1 LVWCVLIGFRPKPSA
16 LFLERPR
23 LLNLLP
29 EEPGYI
35 VWLEAPYGYGKSV
48 LVSQWAAQLEGAS
61 WRVIWLALV
70 DGDPRRPLAMAL
82 GLPENAA
89 WSLVLEGLAVEKT
102 LVILEDLENDPEA
115 GLSLGPLLKH
125 TPGLVLLASR
135 KTLHTPELPRARTE
149 GRLIHLRTEHLAFTQ
164 DEAAVLFGDQDSS
177 LAWDRTRGW
186 SLPLHMAALTG
197 EMPDEESL
205 WEGVRES
212 LEPNVWTEVLLLAA
226 LPYLPNEI
234 ADDRA
239 VHLTRL
245 GFVQELENGFRLH
258 PLAAETI
265 FKRHRSAMQAAIRA
279 NLERLPLALQAEA
292 CARSDLL
299 SELETRLEDY
309 GLAVEDSVGVLR
321 WDALCQSRHPLELNS
336 QGLSPARLLTLSWAY
351 SVTNQHEM
359 AMKTYLAV
367 AHHLEATPP
376 QRLNALGWALFDLRP
391 GEFDQADALLEQAK
405 PWLQDAEPIVRGA
418 FLINAATFYMEM
430 HRWPE
435 AEPLLEQG
443 VPILSPENRLAGCI
457 NLALVRWELHG
468 DLLGYREELRSSLED
483 SGNRPFNN
491 CSSLEWLG
499 RIEAMLGQPQR
510 ALESLDRLETL
521 REHSP
526 KVAFLGRVQ
535 AAALRFGLGQASLEA
550 FIVLEHEALTFKNP
564 DTGEEPEL
572 GFVRAHQAQCLRES
586 GQVQQAHALLEVTI
600 QKLDTPRLRIEYA
613 LILQRLGQTATAL
626 EWLEPVLAS
635 TFRQNVVLA
644 QAVKFR
650 ITQDVANL
658 EQLLKLTNA
667 GTQILPALVPLLELP
682 RDRADLCK
690 TYPLGEVLLCGWRE
704 ASQVRHAEIP
714 RLEVKLLGGFA
725 VRLLGQPV
733 TLTGR
738 PRDILIMLA
747 LGLSR
752 EQIAETLWPDA
763 DGEKSRN
770 NLHVNLNIMRKV
782 LEPWGIPTYILESG
796 LARTHVD
803 LNDLEV
809 AVTRQDIPVIRSLY
823 AELAPAIDLPPL
835 EEAREQWHERILET
849 LLEHTRNNADNE
861 ATLEL
866 ILELDPLHEEA
877 CSLLLTHLIRTGRRI
892 TAQRR
897 YRDFSRRLQD
907 TLGLEPAPELQHL
920 VMR

>member
-1 LVWCVLIGFRPKPSA
+1 LIGFRPKPSA

-23 LLNLLP
+23 LLSILP

-48 LVSQWAAQLEGAS
+48 LVSQWAAQLERDA

-82 GLPENAA
+82 GLSENAA
-89 WSLVLEGLAVEKT
+89 WSLVLEGLALERT

-135 KTLHTPELPRARTE
+135 KSLHTPELPRARTE
-149 GRLIHLRTEHLAFTQ
+149 GRLIHLRAEHLAFTQ
-164 DEAAVLFGDQDSS
+164 EEAAILFGDQDSS

-212 LEPNVWTEVLLLAA
+212 LEPRVWQEVLLLST
-226 LPYLPNEI
+226 LPYLPSEL

-239 VHLTRL
+239 EHLARL

-265 FKRHRSAMQAAIRA
+265 FKRHRSAVQTTVRV
-279 NLERLPLALQAEA
+279 NLERLPIALQAEA

-299 SELETRLEDY
+299 PELETMLEDY
-309 GLAVEDSVGVLR
+309 SLAVEDSVGVLR
-321 WDALCQSRHPLELNS
+321 WDALCQLRNPI
-336 QGLSPARLLTLSWAY
+336 QPSPARLLTLSWSY
-351 SVTNQHEM
+351 SVTNQHEK
-359 AMKTYLAV
+359 AMQMYFAV
-367 AHHLEATPP
+367 ARHADATPP

-391 GEFDQADALLEQAK
+391 GEFDQADALLEEAK
-405 PWLQDAEPIVRGA
+405 PWLENAEPNVRGA

-430 HRWPE
+430 HRWSE

-443 VPILSPENRLAGCI
+443 VPILSPENRLAGRI

-468 DLLGYREELRSSLED
+468 DLLGHIEELKSSLED
-483 SGNRPFNN
+483 GSNKPFNN
-491 CSSLEWLG
+491 CSSLEWLARLYMLLG
-499 RIEAMLGQPQR
+499 RSQR
-510 ALESLDRLETL
+510 ALECLDRLENL

-535 AAALRFGLGQASLEA
+535 AAALRWSSGQGSLEV
-550 FIVLEHEALTFKNP
+550 FTMLEREALAFKNP

-572 GFVRAHQAQCLRES
+572 GFVRAHLAQCLRES
-586 GQVQQAHALLEVTI
+586 GQVQQAQALLESTI
-600 QKLDTPRLRIEYA
+600 QELDTPRLRIEYA
-613 LILQRLGQTATAL
+613 LILHQLGQSQQAL
-626 EWLEPVLAS
+626 EWLEPVLTA

-644 QAVKFR
+644 LAAKFR
-650 ITQDVANL
+650 ITKNAADL
-658 EQLLKLTNA
+658 EQLNNLTNA
-667 GTQILPALVPLLELP
+667 GIQILPALVPLLELP
-682 RDRADLCK
+682 VDRADLAHP
-690 TYPLGEVLLCGWRE
+690 YPLNQVLLSGWRD
-704 ASQVRHAEIP
+704 AVQVRHAEIP
-714 RLEVKLLGGFA
+714 ALEVKLLGGFA
-725 VRLLGQPV
+725 VRLLDQPV
-733 TLTGR
+733 TLSGR

-747 LGLSR
+747 LGLPR
-752 EQIAETLWPDA
+752 EEIADTLWPDA

-770 NLHVNLNIMRKV
+770 NLHVNLNIMRKT

-796 LARTHVD
+796 LSRTHVD

-809 AVTRQDIPVIRSLY
+809 AVSRQDIPTIRKLY
-823 AELAPAIDLPPL
+823 AKLAPGIDLPPL
-835 EEAREQWHERILET
+835 EEAREHWHERILET
-849 LLEHTRNNADNE
+849 LLEHARNTADNE

-897 YRDFSRRLQD
+897 YREFSRRLQD

>member
-1 LVWCVLIGFRPKPSA
+1 VIGFRPKPSA

-23 LLNLLP
+23 LLSILP

-48 LVSQWAAQLEGAS
+48 LVSQWAAQLEHDA

-82 GLPENAA
+82 GLSENAA
-89 WSLVLEGLAVEKT
+89 WSLVLEGLALEKT

-149 GRLIHLRTEHLAFTQ
+149 GRLIHLRAEHLAFTQ
-164 DEAAVLFGDQDSS
+164 EEAAILFGDQDSS

-212 LEPNVWTEVLLLAA
+212 LEPNVWEEVLLLSA
-226 LPYLPNEI
+226 LPYLPSEF

-239 VHLTRL
+239 EHLTRL

-265 FKRHRSAMQAAIRA
+265 FKRHTSAVQTTVRA

-299 SELETRLEDY
+299 PELETMLENY
-309 GLAVEDSVGVLR
+309 RLAVEDSVGVLR
-321 WDALCQSRHPLELNS
+321 WDALCQSQHPLEPNLNWP
-336 QGLSPARLLTLSWAY
+336 SPARLLTLSWAY

-359 AMKTYLAV
+359 AMQTYFAV
-367 AHHLEATPP
+367 ARHAKATPP
-376 QRLNALGWALFDLRP
+376 ERLNALGWALFDLRP
-391 GEFDQADALLEQAK
+391 GEFDQADALLEEAK
-405 PWLQDAEPIVRGA
+405 PWLENAEPIVRGA

-430 HRWPE
+430 HRWQE

-443 VPILSPENRLAGCI
+443 VPILSPENRLAGRI

-468 DLLGYREELRSSLED
+468 DLLGYIEELKSSLED
-483 SGNRPFNN
+483 GSNKPFNN
-491 CSSLEWLG
+491 CSSLEWLARLYMLLG
-499 RIEAMLGQPQR
+499 RSQQ
-510 ALESLDRLETL
+510 ALECLDRLETL
-521 REHSP
+521 REHNP

-535 AAALRFGLGQASLEA
+535 AAVLRFGLGQGSLEI
-550 FIVLEHEALTFKNP
+550 FTVLEREALVFKNS

-572 GFVRAHQAQCLRES
+572 GFVRAHLAQCLRES
-586 GQVQQAHALLEVTI
+586 GQIQQAHTLLETTI

-613 LILQRLGQTATAL
+613 LVLHALGQSQKAL
-626 EWLEPVLAS
+626 EWLEPVRSS

-644 QAVKFR
+644 QAAKYR
-650 ITQDVANL
+650 ITQDPDDL
-658 EQLLKLTNA
+658 ELLQSLTNA

-690 TYPLGEVLLCGWRE
+690 PYPLHQVLLSGWRE
-704 ASQVRHAEIP
+704 AAQVRHAEIP
-714 RLEVKLLGGFA
+714 VLEVKLLGGFA
-725 VRLLGQPV
+725 VRLLDQSV

-752 EQIAETLWPDA
+752 EQVADTLWPDA

-770 NLHVNLNIMRKV
+770 NLHVNLNIMRKI
-782 LEPWGIPTYILESG
+782 LEPWGLPTYILESG
-796 LARTHVD
+796 LSRTHVD

-809 AVTRQDIPVIRSLY
+809 AVARQDIPTIRNLY
-823 AELAPAIDLPPL
+823 AKLAPGIDLAPL

-849 LLEHTRNNADNE
+849 LLEHVRNHTDNE

-877 CSLLLTHLIRTGRRI
+877 CSLLLKHLIHTGRRI

-897 YRDFSRRLQD
+897 YREFSRRLQD
-907 TLGLEPAPELQHL
+907 TLGLEPTPELQHL

>member
-1 LVWCVLIGFRPKPSA
+1 LSI
-16 LFLERPR
+16 
-23 LLNLLP
+23 LP

-48 LVSQWAAQLEGAS
+48 LVSQWAAKLEADA
-61 WRVIWLALV
+61 WRVIWLAMV

-82 GLPENAA
+82 GLSENAA
-89 WSLVLEGLAVEKT
+89 WSLVLEGLALEKT
-102 LVILEDLENDPEA
+102 LVILEDLENDPEV
-115 GLSLGPLLKH
+115 GLLLGPLLKH

-135 KTLHTPELPRARTE
+135 KSLHTPELPRARTE
-149 GRLIHLRTEHLAFTQ
+149 GRLIHLRAELLAFTQ
-164 DEAAVLFGDQDSS
+164 EEAAILFGDQDSS
-177 LAWDRTRGW
+177 LAWNRTRGW

-212 LEPNVWTEVLLLAA
+212 LEPNVWQEVLLLSA
-226 LPYLPNEI
+226 LPFLPSEL

-239 VHLTRL
+239 DHLVRS

-265 FKRHRSAMQAAIRA
+265 FKRHKPAVQTTVQT

-299 SELETRLEDY
+299 CELETMLEDY
-309 GLAVEDSVGVLR
+309 SLAVEDSVSVLR
-321 WDALCQSRHPLELNS
+321 WDALCQSKNPLEPN
-336 QGLSPARLLTLSWAY
+336 PARLLTLSWAY
-351 SVTNQHEM
+351 SVTNQHEK
-359 AMKTYLAV
+359 AMQTYFAV
-367 AHHLEATPP
+367 ARDSKATPP

-391 GEFDQADALLEQAK
+391 GEFDQADALLEEAK
-405 PWLQDAEPIVRGA
+405 AWLENAQPIVRGA

-443 VPILSPENRLAGCI
+443 VPILSPENRLAGKI

-468 DLLGYREELRSSLED
+468 DLLGYIEELKSSLED
-483 SGNRPFNN
+483 SGNKPFNN
-491 CSSLEWLG
+491 CSSLEWLARLYMLLG
-499 RIEAMLGQPQR
+499 RSQQ
-510 ALESLDRLETL
+510 ALECLDRLETL
-521 REHSP
+521 REHNP

-535 AAALRFGLGQASLEA
+535 AAALRFGLGQASLEV
-550 FIVLEHEALTFKNP
+550 FTVLEREALAFKNS

-572 GFVRAHQAQCLRES
+572 GFVRANLAQCLRES
-586 GQVQQAHALLEVTI
+586 GQVQQAHALLEATI
-600 QKLDTPRLRIEYA
+600 QKLDTPRFRIEYA
-613 LILQRLGQTATAL
+613 LVLHALGRSQQAL
-626 EWLEPVLAS
+626 EWLEPVLTS

-644 QAVKFR
+644 QAAKYR
-650 ITQDVANL
+650 ITQNVVDL
-658 EQLLKLTNA
+658 ERLQSLTNA
-667 GTQILPALVPLLELP
+667 GTQILPALLPLLELP
-682 RDRADLCK
+682 RDRAALAQP
-690 TYPLGEVLLCGWRE
+690 YPLHQVLLSGWRE
-704 ASQVRHAEIP
+704 AVQVRHAEIP
-714 RLEVKLLGGFA
+714 MLEVKLLGGFA
-725 VRLLGQPV
+725 VRLLDQLV
-733 TLTGR
+733 ALTGR

-752 EQIAETLWPDA
+752 EQIADTLWPEA

-770 NLHVNLNIMRKV
+770 NLHVNLNIMRKI

-796 LARTHVD
+796 LSRTHVD

-809 AVTRQDIPVIRSLY
+809 AVIRQDIPTIRSLY
-823 AELAPAIDLPPL
+823 AKLVPGIDLSPL

-849 LLEHTRNNADNE
+849 LLKHVRDTADDE

-897 YRDFSRRLQD
+897 YREFSRRLQD
-907 TLGLEPAPELQHL
+907 VLGLEPAPELQAL
-920 VMR
+920 VTGKRSVA

>member
-1 LVWCVLIGFRPKPSA
+1 MIGFRPKPSA

-23 LLNLLP
+23 LLGILP

-48 LVSQWAAQLEGAS
+48 LVSQWAAQLEHGG
-61 WRVIWLALV
+61 WRVVWLALV

-82 GLPENAA
+82 GLSENAT

-102 LVILEDLENDPEA
+102 LVILEDLENDPDA
-115 GLSLGPLLKH
+115 GASLGPLLKH

-135 KTLHTPELPRARTE
+135 KTLHAPELPRARTE
-149 GRLIHLRTEHLAFTQ
+149 GRLIHLRAEHLAFTQ
-164 DEAAVLFGDQDSS
+164 EEAATLFGDQDSS

-186 SLPLHMAALTG
+186 SLPLHMSALTG

-212 LEPNVWTEVLLLAA
+212 LEPRVWEEVLLLSA
-226 LPYLPNEI
+226 LPYLPSEF

-239 VHLTRL
+239 EHLASL
-245 GFVQELENGFRLH
+245 GFVQELEDRFRLH

-265 FKRHRSAMQAAIRA
+265 FKRHTSAVQATVRA
-279 NLERLPLALQAEA
+279 NLERLSLALQAEA

-299 SELETRLEDY
+299 PELETMLEDY
-309 GLAVEDSVGVLR
+309 SLAVEDSIGVLR
-321 WDALCQSRHPLELNS
+321 WDALCKSRNPLDS
-336 QGLSPARLLTLSWAY
+336 SPARLLTLSWAY

-359 AMKTYLAV
+359 AMQTYLAV
-367 AHHLEATPP
+367 AHHLESTPP

-405 PWLQDAEPIVRGA
+405 PWLEDAEPIVRGA

-430 HRWPE
+430 HRWQE
-435 AEPLLEQG
+435 AEPLLERG
-443 VPILSPENRLAGCI
+443 VPILSPENRLAGRI

-468 DLLGYREELRSSLED
+468 DVLGYLEELRSSLEVP
-483 SGNRPFNN
+483 GNRPYNN
-491 CSSLEWLG
+491 CTSLEWLG
-499 RIEAMLGQPQR
+499 RIYAMLGQADR
-510 ALESLDRLETL
+510 ALESFDLLELL

-535 AAALRFGLGQASLEA
+535 AAALRVGSGQASLEVFTA
-550 FIVLEHEALTFKNP
+550 LEREALAFANP
-564 DTGEEPEL
+564 DTGQEPEL
-572 GFVRAHQAQCLRES
+572 GFVRAHLAQCLSES
-586 GQVQQAHALLEVTI
+586 GQIQQAHTLLETTI

-613 LILQRLGQTATAL
+613 LILHRLGQTATAL
-626 EWLEPVLAS
+626 EWLEPVLTS
-635 TFRQNVVLA
+635 TFRQNALLA
-644 QAVKFR
+644 QAAKYR
-650 ITQDVANL
+650 ITQDAADLETLLTITNL
-658 EQLLKLTNA
+658 GAQV
-667 GTQILPALVPLLELP
+667 LPALVPLLELP

-690 TYPLGEVLLCGWRE
+690 AYPLGEVLFSGWRD

-714 RLEVKLLGGFA
+714 VLEVKLLGGFG

-738 PRDILIMLA
+738 PRDILLLLA
-747 LGLSR
+747 LGLPR
-752 EQIAETLWPDA
+752 DQIAETIWPDVS
-763 DGEKSRN
+763 GEKSRN

-782 LEPWGIPTYILESG
+782 LEPWGLPTYILESG
-796 LARTHVD
+796 LSRTHVD

-809 AVTRQDIPVIRSLY
+809 AVARQDIPTIRNLY
-823 AELAPAIDLPPL
+823 AKLAPGIDLAPL

-849 LLEHTRNNADNE
+849 LLEHARNNADNE

-907 TLGLEPAPELQHL
+907 TLGLEPTPELRYL

>member
-1 LVWCVLIGFRPKPSA
+1 LIGFRPKPSA

-23 LLNLLP
+23 LLSILP

-48 LVSQWAAQLEGAS
+48 LVSQWAAQLERDA

-82 GLPENAA
+82 GLSENAA
-89 WSLVLEGLAVEKT
+89 WSLVLEGLALEKT

-115 GLSLGPLLKH
+115 GASLGPLLKH
-125 TPGLVLLASR
+125 NPGLVLLASR
-135 KTLHTPELPRARTE
+135 KGLHTPELPRARTE
-149 GRLIHLRTEHLAFTQ
+149 GRLIHLRAEHLAFTQ
-164 DEAAVLFGDQDSS
+164 DEAAILFGDQDSS

-212 LEPNVWTEVLLLAA
+212 LEPKVWEEVLLLSA
-226 LPYLPNEI
+226 LPYLPSEF

-239 VHLTRL
+239 EHLARL
-245 GFVQELENGFRLH
+245 GFVQELEKGFRLH
-258 PLAAETI
+258 PLAAETV
-265 FKRHRSAMQAAIRA
+265 FKRHTSAVQKTVWA

-299 SELETRLEDY
+299 PELETMLEDY
-309 GLAVEDSVGVLR
+309 SLAVEDSVGVLR
-321 WDALCQSRHPLELNS
+321 WDALCKLRNPLES
-336 QGLSPARLLTLSWAY
+336 SPARLLTLSWAY

-359 AMKTYLAV
+359 AMQTYFAV

-405 PWLQDAEPIVRGA
+405 PWLKDAEPIVRGA

-430 HRWPE
+430 HCWQE

-443 VPILSPENRLAGCI
+443 VPILSPENRLAGRI
-457 NLALVRWELHG
+457 NLALVRWELRG
-468 DLLGYREELRSSLED
+468 DVLGYLEELRSSLEVP
-483 SGNRPFNN
+483 GNRPFNN
-491 CSSLEWLG
+491 CTSLEWLG
-499 RIEAMLGQPQR
+499 RIDAMLGQADR
-510 ALESLDRLETL
+510 ALESFDLLETL

-535 AAALRFGLGQASLEA
+535 AAALRFGLGKASLEVFTA
-550 FIVLEHEALTFKNP
+550 LEREALTFANP
-564 DTGEEPEL
+564 ETGEEPEL
-572 GFVRAHQAQCLRES
+572 GFVRAHLVQCLRES
-586 GQVQQAHALLEVTI
+586 GQIQQAHKLLEATI

-613 LILQRLGQTATAL
+613 LILHALGQSSQAL
-626 EWLEPVLAS
+626 EWLEPVLGS
-635 TFRQNVVLA
+635 SFRQNVVLA
-644 QAVKFR
+644 QAAKYR
-650 ITQDVANL
+650 ITKNADDL
-658 EQLLKLTNA
+658 ERLLNLTNA
-667 GTQILPALVPLLELP
+667 GNQILPALVPLLELP

-690 TYPLGEVLLCGWRE
+690 AYPLGEVLLAGWRE
-704 ASQVRHAEIP
+704 AAQVRHAEIP
-714 RLEVKLLGGFA
+714 ALEVKLLGGFA

-747 LGLSR
+747 LGLPR

-782 LEPWGIPTYILESG
+782 LEPWGLPTYILESG
-796 LARTHVD
+796 LSRTHVD
-803 LNDLEV
+803 LNNLEV
-809 AVTRQDIPVIRSLY
+809 AVTRQDIATIRNLY
-823 AELAPAIDLPPL
+823 AKLAPGIDLAPL
-835 EEAREQWHERILET
+835 EEAREHWHERILET
-849 LLEHTRNNADNE
+849 LLEHVRNHADNE

-877 CSLLLTHLIRTGRRI
+877 CSLLLSHLIRTGRRI

-907 TLGLEPAPELQHL
+907 TLGLEPTPELQHL

>member
-1 LVWCVLIGFRPKPSA
+1 LIGFRPKPSA

-48 LVSQWAAQLEGAS
+48 LVSQWAAQLEHDA

-82 GLPENAA
+82 GLSENAA
-89 WSLVLEGLAVEKT
+89 WSLVLEGLALEKT
-102 LVILEDLENDPEA
+102 LVILEDLENDPEV

-149 GRLIHLRTEHLAFTQ
+149 GRLIHLRAEHLAFTQ
-164 DEAAVLFGDQDSS
+164 DEAAILFGDQDSS
-177 LAWDRTRGW
+177 LAWNRTRGW

-212 LEPNVWTEVLLLAA
+212 LEPNVWEEVLLLSA
-226 LPYLPNEI
+226 LPYLPSEL

-239 VHLTRL
+239 EHLARL

-265 FKRHRSAMQAAIRA
+265 FKRHKPAVQATVRA

-299 SELETRLEDY
+299 PELQTMLEDY
-309 GLAVEDSVGVLR
+309 SLAVEDSVGVLR
-321 WDALCQSRHPLELNS
+321 WDALCQLKNPLEP
-336 QGLSPARLLTLSWAY
+336 SPARLLTLSWAY

-359 AMKTYLAV
+359 AMKTYFTV
-367 AHHLEATPP
+367 ARHAKATPP
-376 QRLNALGWALFDLRP
+376 ERLNALGWALFDLRP
-391 GEFDQADALLEQAK
+391 GEFDQADALLEEAK
-405 PWLQDAEPIVRGA
+405 PWLENAEPIVRGA

-430 HRWPE
+430 HRWSE

-443 VPILSPENRLAGCI
+443 VPILSPENRLARKI

-468 DLLGYREELRSSLED
+468 DLLGYIEELKLSLED
-483 SGNRPFNN
+483 SGNKPFNN
-491 CSSLEWLG
+491 CSSLEWLARLYMLLG
-499 RIEAMLGQPQR
+499 RSQQ
-510 ALESLDRLETL
+510 ALECLDRLEAL
-521 REHSP
+521 HEHNP

-535 AAALRFGLGQASLEA
+535 AAALRLGSGQVSLEVFTA
-550 FIVLEHEALTFKNP
+550 LEREALAFKNP

-572 GFVRAHQAQCLRES
+572 GFVRAHLAQCLRES
-586 GQVQQAHALLEVTI
+586 GQVQQAHTLLEATI

-613 LILQRLGQTATAL
+613 LSLHALGRSQQAL
-626 EWLEPVLAS
+626 EWLEPVLGS

-644 QAVKFR
+644 QAAKYR
-650 ITQDVANL
+650 ITQNAADL
-658 EQLLKLTNA
+658 ERLQSLTNA
-667 GTQILPALVPLLELP
+667 GNQILPALVPLLELP
-682 RDRADLCK
+682 RGRADLVQP
-690 TYPLGEVLLCGWRE
+690 YPLHQVLLSGWRE
-704 ASQVRHAEIP
+704 AAQFRHAEIP
-714 RLEVKLLGGFA
+714 VLEVKLLGGFA
-725 VRLLGQPV
+725 VRLLDQPV

-752 EQIAETLWPDA
+752 EQIADTLWPDA

-796 LARTHVD
+796 LSRTHVD

-809 AVTRQDIPVIRSLY
+809 AVSRQDIPTIRSLY
-823 AELAPAIDLPPL
+823 AKLAPGIDLSPL
-835 EEAREQWHERILET
+835 EEAREHWHERILET
-849 LLEHTRNNADNE
+849 LLEHVRNNADNE

>member
-1 LVWCVLIGFRPKPSA
+1 VGCIVIGFRPKPSA

-23 LLNLLP
+23 LLSILP

-48 LVSQWAAQLEGAS
+48 LVSQWAAQLERDG

-82 GLPENAA
+82 DLSENAA
-89 WSLVLEGLAVEKT
+89 WSLVLEGLAAEKT

-135 KTLHTPELPRARTE
+135 KSLHTPELPRARTE
-149 GRLIHLRTEHLAFTQ
+149 GRLIHLRAEHLAFTHA
-164 DEAAVLFGDQDSS
+164 EAVMLFGDQDSS

-197 EMPDEESL
+197 ELPDEESL

-212 LEPNVWTEVLLLAA
+212 LEARIWEEVLLLSA
-226 LPYLPNEI
+226 LPYLLSGF

-239 VHLTRL
+239 ENLARL

-265 FKRHRSAMQAAIRA
+265 LKRHTPAVQATVRV

-292 CARSDLL
+292 CARAGLFF
-299 SELETRLEDY
+299 ELETMLEDY

-321 WDALCQSRHPLELNS
+321 WDALCKSQNPLEPNAH
-336 QGLSPARLLTLSWAY
+336 GLSPARLLTLSWAY

-359 AMKTYLAV
+359 AMKTYFAV
-367 AHHLEATPP
+367 ARHSDAVPP

-391 GEFDQADALLEQAK
+391 GEFDQADTLLEEAT
-405 PWLQDAEPIVRGA
+405 PWLKDAEPIVRGA

-430 HRWPE
+430 HRWQE

-443 VPILSPENRLAGCI
+443 VPILSPENRLAGQI

-468 DLLGYREELRSSLED
+468 DLVGYLEELKSSLEVV
-483 SGNRPFNN
+483 GNRPFNN
-491 CSSLEWLG
+491 CTSLEWLA
-499 RIEAMLGQPQR
+499 RLYTLLGQSQR
-510 ALESLDRLETL
+510 ALECLDWLENL

-535 AAALRFGLGQASLEA
+535 AVALRVGLGQASLEA
-550 FIVLEHEALTFKNP
+550 FTVLEREALAFNP

-572 GFVRAHQAQCLRES
+572 GFVRAHLAQCLRES
-586 GQVQQAHALLEVTI
+586 GQIQQAYTLLEATI

-613 LILQRLGQTATAL
+613 LILHALGQSANAL
-626 EWLEPVLAS
+626 EWLEPVLTS
-635 TFRQNVVLA
+635 TFRQNVLLA
-644 QAVKFR
+644 QAAKFR
-650 ITQDVANL
+650 ITKNAADL
-658 EQLLKLTNA
+658 ERLQGLTNA
-667 GTQILPALVPLLELP
+667 GGQVFPALVPLLDLP

-690 TYPLGEVLLCGWRE
+690 PYPLNQVLLCGWRE
-704 ASQVRHAEIP
+704 AAQVRHAEIP
-714 RLEVKLLGGFA
+714 MLEVKLLGGFSL
-725 VRLLGQPV
+725 RLLGQPV

-782 LEPWGIPTYILESG
+782 LEPWGLPTYILESG

-809 AVTRQDIPVIRSLY
+809 ALARKDIPAIRSFY
-823 AELAPAIDLPPL
+823 AKLAPGIDLPPL

-849 LLEHTRNNADNE
+849 LLEHAHNNLENE

-897 YRDFSRRLQD
+897 FREFSRRLQD

>member
-1 LVWCVLIGFRPKPSA
+1 
-16 LFLERPR
+16 
-23 LLNLLP
+23 
-29 EEPGYI
+29 
-35 VWLEAPYGYGKSV
+35 
-48 LVSQWAAQLEGAS
+48 
-61 WRVIWLALV
+61 
-70 DGDPRRPLAMAL
+70 
-82 GLPENAA
+82 
-89 WSLVLEGLAVEKT
+89 
-102 LVILEDLENDPEA
+102 
-115 GLSLGPLLKH
+115 LLKH
-125 TPGLVLLASR
+125 NPGLVLLASR

-149 GRLIHLRTEHLAFTQ
+149 GRLIHLRAEHLAFTQ
-164 DEAAVLFGDQDSS
+164 EEAAILFGDQDSS

-186 SLPLHMAALTG
+186 SLPLHMASLTG

-212 LEPNVWTEVLLLAA
+212 LEPKVWEEVLLLSA
-226 LPYLPNEI
+226 LPYLPSEF

-239 VHLTRL
+239 EHLARL

-258 PLAAETI
+258 PLAAETV
-265 FKRHRSAMQAAIRA
+265 FKRHTSAVQKTVRA
-279 NLERLPLALQAEA
+279 NLERLQLALQAEA
-292 CARSDLL
+292 CARSELL
-299 SELETRLEDY
+299 PELETMLEDY
-309 GLAVEDSVGVLR
+309 SLAVEDSVGVLR
-321 WDALCQSRHPLELNS
+321 WDALCQSRHPLEP
-336 QGLSPARLLTLSWAY
+336 SPARLLTLSWAY

-359 AMKTYLAV
+359 AMQTYFAV

-391 GEFDQADALLEQAK
+391 GEFDQADALLEESK
-405 PWLQDAEPIVRGA
+405 PWLENAEPIVRGA

-430 HRWPE
+430 HRWQE

-443 VPILSPENRLAGCI
+443 VPILSPENRLAGRI

-468 DLLGYREELRSSLED
+468 DLLGYIEELKSSLED
-483 SGNRPFNN
+483 GSNKPFNN
-491 CSSLEWLG
+491 CSSLEWLA
-499 RIEAMLGQPQR
+499 RLYMLLGQSQR
-510 ALESLDRLETL
+510 ALECLDRLENL

-535 AAALRFGLGQASLEA
+535 AAVLRFALGQASFEA
-550 FIVLEHEALTFKNP
+550 FTVLEREALAFKNP

-572 GFVRAHQAQCLRES
+572 GFTRAHLAQCLRES
-586 GQVQQAHALLEVTI
+586 GQIQQAHTLLEATI

-613 LILQRLGQTATAL
+613 LILNVLGQSQQAL
-626 EWLEPVLAS
+626 EWLEPVLGS

-644 QAVKFR
+644 QAAKFR
-650 ITQDVANL
+650 ITQDVTDL
-658 EQLLKLTNA
+658 ERLLKITNA
-667 GTQILPALVPLLELP
+667 GNQILPALVPLLELP
-682 RDRADLCK
+682 RDRADFAQP
-690 TYPLGEVLLCGWRE
+690 YPLNQVLLSGWRE

-714 RLEVKLLGGFA
+714 VLEVKLLGGFA

-733 TLTGR
+733 ALTGR

-752 EQIAETLWPDA
+752 EQIADTLWPDA

-770 NLHVNLNIMRKV
+770 NLHVNLNIMRKI

-796 LARTHVD
+796 LSRTHVD

-809 AVTRQDIPVIRSLY
+809 AVTRQDIPAIRNLY
-823 AELAPAIDLPPL
+823 AKLAPGIDLAPL
-835 EEAREQWHERILET
+835 EEAREHWHERILET
-849 LLEHTRNNADNE
+849 LLEHVRNNADNE

-897 YRDFSRRLQD
+897 YREFSRRLQD